1 MPRHTT
7 TDEAD
12 SGNIMSRSSPWA
24 RLGWGSE
31 EVTTKQRISAE
42 NLPGGMPGTNSN
54 EDAKMKPHKHAA
66 VIKAYAERAQ
76 ESETPWDILQIQT
89 ATGLWIDATCEHGFF
104 PCDEYRIKPRTIN
117 INGFEVPEPALEPL
131 EDGKKFFKIDLEH
144 DELCDEYMWQSDH
157 FDSHWLSLGII
168 HLTREAAQLHAK
180 ALLSFTKK

>member
-31 EVTTKQRISAE
+31 EVTKQRISAE
-42 NLPGGMPGTNSN
+42 NLPGGMPGANSN

-66 VIKAYAERAQ
+66 IIKAYADWAQ
-76 ESETPWDILQIQT
+76 VSETPWDIFQFQT
-89 ATGLWIDATCEHGFF
+89 TTGLWIDFTCEPRFF
-104 PCDEYRIKPRTIN
+104 PCEDYRIKPRTIN
-117 INGFEVPEPALEPL
+117 INGFEVPEPVSEALENHT
-131 EDGKKFFKIDLEH
+131 EYFKVELGY
-144 DELCDEYMWQSDH
+144 DELCDNYMWCGDASDE
-157 FDSHWLSLGII
+157 HWLHLGII
-168 HLTREAAQLHAK
+168 HLTKEAAQFHAK